1 MLPYEVYPTCV
12 EQQFEVGTFHS
23 SQVAGIG
30 PSQSKEKKATTNKKN
45 KNSKYVFNATVT
57 HSQQRMLH
65 QDFGWLDDD
74 DDDNDDDDSFMDD
87 TSEEEE
93 EEDGGDGVGG
103 DGYIEY
109 PTITLMKQVYG
120 TTCSSKLQG
129 TTERV
134 ESSLQSRTL
143 VNVLKR
149 CRREEE
155 EEDEEEEEV
164 EVGEEEGLPAPPSK
178 KKKKKKRDQEELVG
192 YGNLYAAA
200 ARQVN
205 EEEEGEYEEYGA
217 CNEGAN
223 NNDGADNDGFEYD
236 GDFGIAH
243 GRQLHGS
250 HEEDKVVLVVEEE
263 EEEEEPPKKRNR
275 KKRENI
281 MILSNSQ
288 DDDEEEEEAEA
299 AAAAASA
306 KPAKPPSFA
315 IPASSAAT
323 KQTKATKATK
333 EPAAKKEVVYTR
345 GQRVELY
352 DSGTWWDGKIA
363 SRSRKQ
369 PRKGRFQHRRE
380 KARWVYMVESVRTDM
395 NSVSQDA
402 WAVYDVESTSLRV
415 SLPTFHRTLQGL
427 GREVR
432 EVPERCGRRKRIQRT
447 AVDWRYPNH
456 LLLPFLWRKRK
467 RKKFAAVVN
476 PPPLPPL
483 PPLPPPSFHHRQ
495 TKHGRKE
502 NDCGPPWT
510 TTAKTKRKA
519 KTAS

>member
-12 EQQFEVGTFHS
+12 EQQFKVGTFHS

-120 TTCSSKLQG
+120 TTCSSRLQG

-164 EVGEEEGLPAPPSK
+164 EVGEEEGLPAPPSKK

-236 GDFGIAH
+236 GDFGIAR

-250 HEEDKVVLVVEEE
+250 HEEDKVVLVVEEEEE

-299 AAAAASA
+299 AAAAAAVQPA

-363 SRSRKQ
+363 SRSRK
-369 PRKGRFQHRRE
+369 
-380 KARWVYMVESVRTDM
+380 
-395 NSVSQDA
+395 
-402 WAVYDVESTSLRV
+402 
-415 SLPTFHRTLQGL
+415 
-427 GREVR
+427 
-432 EVPERCGRRKRIQRT
+432 
-447 AVDWRYPNH
+447 
-456 LLLPFLWRKRK
+456 
-467 RKKFAAVVN
+467 
-476 PPPLPPL
+476 
-483 PPLPPPSFHHRQ
+483 
-495 TKHGRKE
+495 
-502 NDCGPPWT
+502 
-510 TTAKTKRKA
+510 
-519 KTAS
+519 